1 MPRAMSNQL
10 NDKEKRVLAAFP
22 TDKDDKGFQYVA
34 LSDLAGKA
42 FNKRGIAPK
51 TKGNSWVRNSMRKL
65 LALKL
70 VQMKGAR
77 TGLYRLTGTVP
88 PESKAKVEGE
98 QEEASK
104 NGVKKAAKK
113 KSKAKKP
120 KVKAKVKGK
129 GKGKGKEPADDEK
142 QDEKGTSA
150 ESSGN
155 GQADAEDSGRDDSDD
170 DDDDD
175 EDASEQTAE

>member
-10 NDKEKRVLAAFP
+10 NEKEKRVFAAFP
-22 TDKDDKGFQYVA
+22 TEKDDKGAYQYVA

-70 VQMKGAR
+70 VQMKGGR
-77 TGLYRLTGTVP
+77 EGLYRLTGTVP
-88 PESKAKVEGE
+88 AEPKVKTADELEESP
-98 QEEASK
+98 K

-113 KSKAKKP
+113 KPKAK
-120 KVKAKVKGK
+120 KVKAKSKAKSKGK
-129 GKGKGKEPADDEK
+129 SKESADDDKPEE
-142 QDEKGTSA
+142 QEAASESVSNGRA
-150 ESSGN
+150 EP
-155 GQADAEDSGRDDSDD
+155 EDSDR

-175 EDASEQTAE
+175 EDSSAELTDE